1 MFTPPPSPLP
11 SQSFELSEPEMTNDT
26 PTHANL
32 SASRTHSYQS
42 KQKYT
47 LTLRWTI
54 ILVPITLIAIGL
66 STRFFIH
73 PMGFDALSP
82 TSIHGWK
89 SWTKSLTDW
98 SLQERHKPTENLLRL
113 VVASDTSIFPFIKR
127 STPSATPAPTVP
139 INPILPTP
147 FPRPYDTTLSPSFST
162 TSCYNFFINMT
173 QTDAFL
179 SCRPFSLLLTHSQ
192 AFIQQVQN
200 NITATNTDTWGTCNT
215 AISPNQCDLNMAWF
229 MSSLRSSCVADLSD
243 QNTLAV
249 SALIGLQAFDL
260 MRQAACSVDPMT
272 NAYCFVEAVASSDP
286 SSYYF
291 YQLPLGQT
299 VPPITGGACNS
310 CTKSLMSMYRAALSS
325 ANATSLTGLQ
335 ATYSDAATKLNNV
348 CGASYVQSTATAS
361 SSAPPSVELISVGG
375 AWAMLL
381 AVGVLSTSIMSS

>member
-1 MFTPPPSPLP
+1 
-11 SQSFELSEPEMTNDT
+11 MTNDT

-192 AFIQQVQN
+192 AFIQVQN